1 MNLRTAAV
9 VLACLV
15 LAACGSSKTEQAS
28 ESAATAADSGTPVLI
43 TADWGRT
50 KVAEG
55 RGPVGT
61 VLAATEGVVPVETT
75 YGGRY
80 VSSLGGEAGNG
91 AREWLFWMNGI
102 ESDLGAADIEAG
114 PDDRVWWDLHVWAD
128 RTHVPAIV
136 GQWPAPLTR
145 ALDARVEGAT
155 ADPAAAAA
163 LAAAGVEVASPAAT
177 SGPRAIVGASAELAE
192 RDPTW
197 ARALADPGK
206 AGLTAWFEDDE
217 IVVWDAAAGAAV
229 PVPKATAVVVATT
242 EDFSSRGAPVVVI
255 AGRTAADAEAAAA
268 ALAENPML
276 PQRHF
281 AICLD
286 RAALIVCSGGQG
298 LTL

>member
-1 MNLRTAAV
+1 MRIRSALL
-9 VLACLV
+9 LATCLV
-15 LAACGSSKTEQAS
+15 LAACGTSKTEQAS
-28 ESAATAADSGTPVLI
+28 ESAATAAGSGTPVLI

-55 RGPVGT
+55 RSPAGT

-80 VSSLGGEAGNG
+80 VSTLAGEAGDG
-91 AREWLFWMNGI
+91 EREWLFWMNGI

-114 PDDRVWWDLHVWAD
+114 PDDRVWWDLHVWGG

-136 GQWPAPLTR
+136 GQWPAPMTR
-145 ALDARVEGAT
+145 ALDAQVEAAT
-155 ADPAAAAA
+155 ADPAAAEA
-163 LAAAGVEVASPAAT
+163 LAAAGAEVESPAAA
-177 SGPRAIVGASAELAE
+177 SGPRTIVGESAALAE

-197 ARALADPGK
+197 AKALADPAK
-206 AGLTAWFEDDE
+206 AGLTAWFEGGE

-229 PVPKATAVVVATT
+229 PVPKATAVMVATT
-242 EDFSSRGAPVVVI
+242 EDFSSRGAPVVII
-255 AGRTAADAEAAAA
+255 AGRTAAAAEAAAA
-268 ALAENPML
+268 ALVANPQL

-286 RAALIVCSGGQG
+286 EAALIVCSGGQG